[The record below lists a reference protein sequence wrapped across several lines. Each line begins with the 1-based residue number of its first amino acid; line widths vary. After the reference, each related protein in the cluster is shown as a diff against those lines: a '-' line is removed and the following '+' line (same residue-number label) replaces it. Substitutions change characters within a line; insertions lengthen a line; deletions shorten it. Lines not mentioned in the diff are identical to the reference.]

1 MARVRFG
8 VLFLVVGLLVGSSA
22 FSALASASE
31 PVPYV
36 PDESE
41 FLEPAPAAERPVCP
55 VLPEPAAE
63 GADPS
68 VVEQR
73 DSRIEA
79 DETCRVWSQRLE
91 ALSERLW
98 WIVSE
103 QLREHVQGVAQL
115 ERSAEGD
122 ALLGRLEPIAERLGG
137 TLDTEVVAWSGG
149 SLPVEDAAAGETAE
163 GTAQISEAV
172 DAAGESERSA
182 LWYLIGVA
190 AGAFV
195 GYLIYRQVMPR
206 A

>member
-1 MARVRFG
+1 M
-8 VLFLVVGLLVGSSA
+8 
-22 FSALASASE
+22 
-31 PVPYV
+31 
-36 PDESE
+36 
-41 FLEPAPAAERPVCP
+41 
-55 VLPEPAAE
+55 
-63 GADPS
+63 
-68 VVEQR
+68 VEQR